1 MQKQNNNVMDI
12 DERPKGRKG
21 IEEMLQRISEIDDSP
36 SPQEKDETIMASI
49 SNRSAA
55 CRAVFFCQ
63 KSMIHAFP
71 LFIQRATPEGS
82 RNQKRTV

>member
-36 SPQEKDETIMASI
+36 SPQEKDEKIRAFPRKCGLNSL
-49 SNRSAA
+49 RSA
-55 CRAVFFCQ
+55 
-63 KSMIHAFP
+63 
-71 LFIQRATPEGS
+71 G
-82 RNQKRTV
+82 